1 MNNVMKG
8 NVGVIRQTPSRNPV
22 KISFRRCRRRPV
34 ATVLVGELPGQ
45 PEIVMLLRPVEI
57 DLAAAHGLERTLHPE
72 RADIDV
78 AKDQRDEQNG
88 HAGVHYLGELHAG
101 DVDPGEEGE
110 QQQKARYRHGNAGS
124 KGKPI
129 DKLLAQVKASG
140 GRVFVLNEAA
150 ALLDPVDVDLLQKI
164 IP

>member
-1 MNNVMKG
+1 M
-8 NVGVIRQTPSRNPV
+8 PV
-22 KISFRRCRRRPV
+22 FVRK
-34 ATVLVGELPGQ
+34 LLGK
-45 PEIVMLLRPVEI
+45 PEIVMLFRPVEI
-57 DLAAAHGLERTLHPE
+57 DLSGAHGFERTLHPE

-78 AKDQRDEQNG
+78 AKNQRDEQNG
-88 HAGVHYLGELHAG
+88 HDGVHYLCELHAG
-101 DVDPGEEGE
+101 DVDPGEEGK
-110 QQQKARYRHGNAGS
+110 QQQKTQDRHGNAGS

-140 GRVFVLNEAA
+140 GRMFVLNEAA